1 MQSQLTR
8 RVFRAILNN
17 EPLSSS
23 KCRNRCLHTVRP
35 SKSRR
40 VVSGPSYVQRR
51 GLFAFNFKP
60 PTDLPS
66 STLPSEVGLKPMR
79 DLLVS
84 LRSKSRQPEG
94 DTLARAF
101 QGFFETRAE
110 EPGVITQFQ
119 AQLISMTWYHLQSLE
134 ETLEPE
140 DWQRVFSNE
149 SLENVLYVLSKAEC
163 LPQAHGVI
171 RLFARSV
178 FQALCENPDFGR
190 DRVNELAIISYI
202 DIQAIYGDPAEA
214 RQIVEKFWGS
224 LRKASPSP
232 WLAVIRGFALLSDDK
247 QQIKRIIKRISEY
260 GVSFDTASQQEL
272 IQFLIKQDLLDAVKL
287 VYECPLSDLQGPN
300 LSTKLAAIKYALM
313 KADTAWAQSI
323 FESLPSDRVSESI
336 GIQLLWNAAQGND
349 ASQIAEFVES
359 LVAREPDLWQ
369 SLTILCVNDLMEY
382 ANAISNPTL
391 ASAYRALASA
401 WGLTPNSQ
409 TQLLHLESLI
419 QAGNLDGVLKSLG
432 ELKALDTTRPETLPL
447 MNKLITMLCSSGQ
460 DDAVFD
466 HISSLLD
473 PLLDNNVRFDADTLT
488 ALTHMLLYRHDL
500 EAASE
505 LLRPRL
511 GSYDTEER
519 HKIRTALTDFIQD
532 SNQESEPAWE
542 AYMLLQLAFPETGV
556 SMRSTIMTSF
566 FQRNRS
572 DLAFLVFGHMRQ
584 AEDFAQRPKPDTY
597 ARCFRGLAQTQ
608 DSKHLELVHNMLK
621 LDTEVD
627 LNTRLLNWLMLAYAE
642 CEMPEKSMQIFREI
656 LQSEEGPSQRT
667 IFFFFKACE
676 KHHNGTHEAMK
687 MVEKMKRLG
696 IAFDRRLYTA
706 YVEALAAQCEFD
718 LATEALDAMKEVTG
732 HPPTSISI
740 GHLYNA
746 IPYQHWKDE
755 VEKWAKARHPDLW
768 VQLEEIEREE
778 HEEGL
783 KFKLPRKK
791 DLPNL
796 DGSLR

>member
-1 MQSQLTR
+1 MQSLLTR

-17 EPLSSS
+17 EPLSSAQ
-23 KCRNRCLHTVRP
+23 CRNRCVHAPRP

-40 VVSGPSYVQRR
+40 VASGPSYVQRR

-60 PTDLPS
+60 PTAPPS

-94 DTLARAF
+94 DTLAKAF
-101 QGFFETRAE
+101 QEFFETRAG
-110 EPGVITQFQ
+110 EPGVVTQFQ
-119 AQLISMTWYHLQSLE
+119 AQLISTTWYHLQSLE

-140 DWQRVFSNE
+140 DWQRIFSDE

-178 FQALCENPDFGR
+178 FQALCGNPDFGR
-190 DRVNELAIISYI
+190 ERVNQLAIISYI
-202 DIQAIYGDPAEA
+202 DIQALYGDPAEA
-214 RQIVEKFWGS
+214 RRTVEKFWGS

-247 QQIKRIIKRISEY
+247 QQIRRITKRIGEY
-260 GVSFDTASQQEL
+260 GVSFDPASQEEL
-272 IQFLIKQDLLDAVKL
+272 IQFLIDQDLLEAVKL

-300 LSTKLAAIKYALM
+300 LSTKLATIKYTLM
-313 KADTAWAQSI
+313 KTDNAWAQPI
-323 FESLPSDRVSESI
+323 FESLPSDRASESI
-336 GIQLLWNAAQGND
+336 GIQLLWNVAQGKD
-349 ASQIAEFVES
+349 ASEIAEFVES
-359 LVAREPDLWQ
+359 LAAREPDLWQ
-369 SLTILCVNDLMEY
+369 SITISCVNDLMKY
-382 ANAISNPTL
+382 ANATNNPTL
-391 ASAYRALASA
+391 ASECMALAPA
-401 WGLTPNSQ
+401 WDLAPDSQ
-409 TQLLHLESLI
+409 TQLLHLESRI
-419 QAGNLDGVLKSLG
+419 QAGDLDGVLSSLG
-432 ELKALDTTRPETLPL
+432 KLEALDTTAPGTLPL
-447 MNKLITMLCSSGQ
+447 MNKLITMLCSSAQ

-466 HISSLLD
+466 HISYLLD
-473 PLLDNNVRFDADTLT
+473 PLLDNNVRFEADTLT
-488 ALTHMLLYRHDL
+488 GLTHMLLYRHNL

-519 HKIRTALTDFIQD
+519 HKIRTALTNFIQD
-532 SNQESEPAWE
+532 PNQESEPAWE

-597 ARCFRGLAQTQ
+597 ARCFRGLARTQ

-627 LNTRLLNWLMLAYAE
+627 LNTRLLNWLMFAYAE

-687 MVEKMKRLG
+687 MVEKMKRLE

-732 HPPTSISI
+732 HSPTSTSI
-740 GHLYNA
+740 GYLYNA

-755 VEKWAKARHPDLW
+755 VEKWAKARHSDLW
-768 VQLEEIEREE
+768 AQLEKIEREE

-783 KFKLPRKK
+783 KFKLPRKR

>member
-23 KCRNRCLHTVRP
+23 KCQNRCIHTVRL
-35 SKSRR
+35 SRSR
-40 VVSGPSYVQRR
+40 KVASGPSYVQRR
-51 GLFAFNFKP
+51 GLFAFNFNP
-60 PTDLPS
+60 PTAPPS

-84 LRSKSRQPEG
+84 LRSKSRQPEV
-94 DTLARAF
+94 DTLAKAF
-101 QGFFETRAE
+101 QDFFETRAG

-119 AQLISMTWYHLQSLE
+119 AQLISTTWYHLQSLE
-134 ETLEPE
+134 ESLDSEE
-140 DWQRVFSNE
+140 WQRVFSNE

-178 FQALCENPDFGR
+178 FQALCDNPDIGR
-190 DRVNELAIISYI
+190 DGLHQGAIISYI

-214 RQIVEKFWGS
+214 RQTVEKFWGS
-224 LRKASPSP
+224 LRKVSPSP

-247 QQIKRIIKRISEY
+247 QQIKRVVKRIGEY
-260 GVSFDTASQQEL
+260 GVSFDSASQKDL
-272 IQFLIKQDLLDAVKL
+272 IQFLIEQDLLDAVKV
-287 VYECPLSDLQGPN
+287 VYECPLSDPEGPSI
-300 LSTKLAAIKYALM
+300 STKLAAIKYAIM
-313 KADTAWAQSI
+313 KTDTAWAQPI
-323 FESLPSDRVSESI
+323 YESLPSDSASESI
-336 GIQLLWNAAQGND
+336 GIRLLWNAAQGKD
-349 ASQIAEFVES
+349 ASQIARNVES
-359 LVAREPDLWQ
+359 LASKEPELWQ
-369 SLTILCVNDLMEY
+369 SLTISCVNDLMQY
-382 ANAISNPTL
+382 ANATNNPTL
-391 ASAYRALASA
+391 AYECMTLAPA
-401 WGLTPNSQ
+401 WGLVPDSQ
-409 TQLLHLESLI
+409 TQLLHLESRI
-419 QAGNLDGVLKSLG
+419 QAGDLAEVLNSIGDLEG
-432 ELKALDTTRPETLPL
+432 LNTTAPEALPL
-447 MNKLITMLCSSGQ
+447 MNKLITMLCTSGQ
-460 DDAVFD
+460 DDTVFN

-473 PLLDNNVRFDADTLT
+473 PLLDNNVRFEADTLT

-519 HKIRTALTDFIQD
+519 HKIRTALTNFIQD
-532 SNQESEPAWE
+532 PSQESEPAWE

-642 CEMPEKSMQIFREI
+642 CDMPEKSMQIFREI

-667 IFFFFKACE
+667 IFFFFRACE

-687 MVEKMKRLG
+687 MVEKMKRLE

-718 LATEALDAMKEVTG
+718 LATEALDAMKDVTG
-732 HPPTSISI
+732 HSPTFTSI

-755 VEKWAKARHPDLW
+755 VEKWAKDRHPNLW
-768 VQLEEIEREE
+768 AQLEKIEREE

-783 KFKLPRKK
+783 KFKLPRKR
-791 DLPNL
+791 DLSNL
-796 DGSLR
+796 DGSMR